1 MKWHYSALEPD
12 DRGIND
18 TRAHVC
24 ELVAWR
30 FLSHLSEGE
39 LIDYLLYE
47 LPSPGQQVD
56 EPFGTFQDHPGG
68 QKSNDFSRDESDELT
83 GLLSAR
89 SPYHER
95 HNTSHSQR
103 FGANGSNSGGKD
115 EDPTLPFVH
124 LNALEIAAVADA
136 KKFLSQRIV
145 QKVVNGIWCGDIIFW
160 DSLNA
165 QTKKKA
171 QKYNNRYASSTMPRY
186 IQRHLFHKAELL
198 RDSYTLLVPNLQA
211 LSSC

>member
-1 MKWHYSALEPD
+1 M
-12 DRGIND
+12 
-18 TRAHVC
+18 
-24 ELVAWR
+24 
-30 FLSHLSEGE
+30 
-39 LIDYLLYE
+39 IDYLLYD
-47 LPSPGQQVD
+47 LPPPSQQND
-56 EPFGTFQDHPGG
+56 DPFGTLQDHHAR
-68 QKSNDFSRDESDELT
+68 QSSSREGFDETT

-95 HNTSHSQR
+95 HHTGHSQR
-103 FGANGSNSGGKD
+103 FGVNGITSGGK
-115 EDPTLPFVH
+115 EHDPTLPFVH

-171 QKYNNRYASSTMPRY
+171 QKYNKRYASY
-186 IQRHLFHKAELL
+186 IFRQPLYSGLPSMKQTFYCTRLGLSNLVCKLLTHMKLFMCVCCPACI
-198 RDSYTLLVPNLQA
+198 V
-211 LSSC
+211 LSVRMLEW

>member
-1 MKWHYSALEPD
+1 MFNPPYWPLTCLTILRILKWHYSTLEPD
-12 DRGIND
+12 DRGINE

-30 FLSHLSEGE
+30 FLAHLSEGE

-47 LPSPGQQVD
+47 LAHPGQQND
-56 EPFGTFQDHPGG
+56 DQFGTLQDRPTG
-68 QKSNDFSRDESDELT
+68 QSGRGSSRDNFDEMT

-95 HNTSHSQR
+95 HHTGHSQR
-103 FGANGSNSGGKD
+103 FGANGFTSGGKE

-145 QKVVNGIWCGDIIFW
+145 QKVVNGIWCGDIVFW

-171 QKYNNRYASSTMPRY
+171 QKYNKRYASY
-186 IQRHLFHKAELL
+186 IVRRLL
-198 RDSYTLLVPNLQA
+198 YSKDSLL
-211 LSSC
+211 